1 MELSQ
6 DQKRALY
13 KFSQG
18 QNLFLTGPAGTGKS
32 FLIEQMVSHATN
44 RRKRIQICALT
55 GVAAILLGNQARTIH
70 SWSGIKVCRDPPET
84 TARKVAREKKYLE
97 NWQETDILVIDEV
110 SMMSAHVFDT
120 LDKVG
125 RLTRN
130 RNLPFGGIQMILV
143 GDMFQLPP
151 VGNDSIFC
159 FQSPSWFQTVPIE
172 NHIELRTIFRQ
183 TDSNFMEV
191 LNQVREGRLDETFV
205 SILRNRVQNPP
216 ANLIIT
222 KLFSRRDQV
231 DYINR
236 MEFDRLTEP
245 VYEIQVHSTTKLK
258 YFTDSGKPIT
268 AFHIENKVRDK
279 DQEVENMKTNTRV
292 EPLRLRKGA
301 HVMCTV
307 NLDQETGIVNGSQ
320 GTIVG
325 WTEKQKVRVLE
336 QYVEMELPR
345 VQFKNHTITIQPKV
359 WQSTNDPKIAI
370 AQLPL
375 CLCWALT
382 IHKSQGATLDNA
394 VMDLGS
400 TVFEYGQ
407 AYVALSRVRSLEGL
421 FLTQFEP
428 QRIRAHPEVVS
439 FYRKIRAQP
448 IDNIPPVGISEL
460 VQTNSTLPV
469 ANAVYSEAIPM
480 ATVIEDPDI
489 KVVHINKK
497 I

>member
-1 MELSQ
+1 MNFSE
-6 DQKRALY
+6 DQLRALY
-13 KFSQG
+13 KFTKG

-32 FLIEQMVSHATN
+32 FLIQTMTSYATN
-44 RRKRIQICALT
+44 KRKVIQVCALT
-55 GVAAILLGNQARTIH
+55 GVAAVLLGNQARTIH
-70 SWSGIKVCRDPPET
+70 SWSGIKICRDPPET
-84 TARKVAREKKYLE
+84 TARKVAREQKYLQ
-97 NWQETDILVIDEV
+97 NWQQTDILVIDEV

-130 RNLPFGGIQMILV
+130 RNLPFGGIQVIMV

-151 VGNDSIFC
+151 VGNDSTFC
-159 FQSPSWFQTVPIE
+159 FQSPQWFQTVPIE
-172 NHIELRTIFRQ
+172 NHIELRTLFRQ
-183 TDSNFMEV
+183 TDPEYIEA
-191 LNQVREGRLDETFV
+191 LNQVREGRLEQKYCDV
-205 SILRNRVQNPP
+205 LRQHVQVPP
-216 ANLIIT
+216 PDLVVT
-222 KLFSRRDQV
+222 RLYPRRDQV
-231 DYINR
+231 DYLNHL
-236 MEFDRLTEP
+236 EFNRLTEP
-245 VYEIQVHSTTKLK
+245 VHEFPVHSTTKLK
-258 YFTDSGKPIT
+258 FFVESGKPIT

-279 DQEVENMKTNTRV
+279 EQEVENMRVNTRV
-292 EPLRLRKGA
+292 EPLKLRVGA

-307 NLDQETGIVNGSQ
+307 NLDQSVGIVNGSQ
-320 GTIVG
+320 GKIIG
-325 WTEKQKVRVLE
+325 WTERQKVRVLE

-345 VQFKNHTITIQPKV
+345 VQFKNHTMTIQPKA

-375 CLCWALT
+375 TLCWALT

-400 TVFEYGQ
+400 SVFEYGQ

-439 FYRKIRAQP
+439 FYRQIRAHP
-448 IDNIPPVGISEL
+448 IDNIPPVGIPEL
-460 VQTNSTLPV
+460 FQALPV
-469 ANAVYSEAIPM
+469 ADAVYSEPIPL
-480 ATVIEDPDI
+480 ATVETLPDPDI
-489 KVVHINKK
+489 KVVHINK